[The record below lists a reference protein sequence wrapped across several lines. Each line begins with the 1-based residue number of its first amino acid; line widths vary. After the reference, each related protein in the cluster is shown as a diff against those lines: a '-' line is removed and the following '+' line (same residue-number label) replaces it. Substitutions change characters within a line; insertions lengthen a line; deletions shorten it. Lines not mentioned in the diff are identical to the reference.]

1 MRKNNFLLGLFV
13 AAAAVFYGCG
23 DDSPSRVVLV
33 IDPPLSS
40 SAQKVSSSSTDLWSR
55 SSSSK
60 TYSSSSLFVLETGEF
75 VKIGDQEWMTRN
87 LNIPVEESRCYKDE
101 PENCEKYGRLYTWSQ
116 AMALDP
122 KYDTQELGFLFTP
135 YRGICPEGSH
145 LPTREDWQTLERY
158 LDNHP
163 EYTAYFTN
171 QIGGFYWYE
180 GYYKNEDYETLFW
193 SASEYDVS
201 GTSYRF
207 EFAWL
212 WAFRK
217 NKSIDNN
224 NAHKTVAA
232 NVRCLKGDGLIMIIS
247 DPESSS
253 SELESS
259 SSEAESS
266 SSESESSSSDAESS
280 SSNPVYDPD
289 LETVKIGDQ
298 VWTTRNLDIDV
309 DGARCYNDD
318 PENCEKKGRLYTW
331 PMAMQVESKY
341 DSEELGEIVL
351 PYRGICPEG
360 SHLPSHE
367 EWSKLS
373 EYLNQHPEYMD
384 YFINQVG
391 GFYWYEG
398 YYKNEDS
405 ETLFW
410 SSTEYDVSGTGYS
423 FGYAWLWAFRKN
435 GTIDTDNS
443 HKTTAAS
450 VRCIIDEESLIE
462 NN

>member
-13 AAAAVFYGCG
+13 AAAAVFCGCG

-33 IDPPLSS
+33 IDPP
-40 SAQKVSSSSTDLWSR
+40 SSSSND
-55 SSSSK
+55 
-60 TYSSSSLFVLETGEF
+60 YSDFVYETGKF
-75 VKIGDQEWMTRN
+75 VKIGNQEWMTTN
-87 LNIPVEESRCYKDE
+87 LNVPVDGSRCYEDKKSNCDE
-101 PENCEKYGRLYTWSQ
+101 RGRLYTWSM
-116 AMALDP
+116 AMRVHS
-122 KYDTQELGFLFTP
+122 KYDSEELGKIKLP
-135 YRGICPEGSH
+135 YRGICPEGTH

-180 GYYKNEDYETLFW
+180 GYYKNGDYETLFW

-232 NVRCLKGDGLIMIIS
+232 NVRCLKGDGTVIEQSSSSATESSSSSDLESSSS

-266 SSESESSSSDAESS
+266 SSESESSSSNAESS

-331 PMAMQVESKY
+331 SMAMQVESKY